1 MELRVLGCYGGEMPG
16 YRTTCL
22 MLNGKILIDAG
33 AITSALSLAEQQ
45 KIDAIVLSHSH
56 LDHIRDLGFLADN
69 IFGRRDRPIRIYGLP
84 ETLRQLRSHVLNNLV
99 WPDFS
104 VLPSPEKPVLTFHE
118 LREGEPV
125 MIEGIEFTT
134 VKVDHT
140 VTTAGFVI
148 KNQNSTLVFSGDTG
162 PTEALWAQAAK
173 NGGGA
178 LTVVLETSF
187 PDRMMALAQA
197 SGHLTPMMAKEELK
211 KFDRPG
217 IKVWVFHL
225 KPQFLQEIIADLD
238 PDHSGL
244 RPLTQD
250 DLLKL

>member
-1 MELRVLGCYGGEMPG
+1 MKVRVLGCYGGEMPG

-22 MLNGKILIDAG
+22 MLNGNILIDAG
-33 AITSALSLAEQQ
+33 AITSALSLVEQR

-69 IFGRRDRPIRIYGLP
+69 IFGQRDRPVRIYGLP

-104 VLPSPEKPVLTFHE
+104 VLPTPEKSVISFHE
-118 LREGEPV
+118 LHENEPV

-140 VTTAGFVI
+140 VATAGFVI

-162 PTEALWAQAAK
+162 PTEALWAQVAK
-173 NGGGA
+173 NGGA
-178 LTVVLETSF
+178 STVVLETSF
-187 PDRMMALAQA
+187 PDRMTALAQA
-197 SGHLTPMMAKEELK
+197 SGHLTPMMAKQEQK

-217 IKVWVFHL
+217 QKVRIFHL
-225 KPQFLQEIIADLD
+225 KPQFLKEIIADLD
-238 PDHSGL
+238 PDNSGL
-244 RPLTQD
+244 CPLTQD
-250 DLLKL
+250 ELIEL